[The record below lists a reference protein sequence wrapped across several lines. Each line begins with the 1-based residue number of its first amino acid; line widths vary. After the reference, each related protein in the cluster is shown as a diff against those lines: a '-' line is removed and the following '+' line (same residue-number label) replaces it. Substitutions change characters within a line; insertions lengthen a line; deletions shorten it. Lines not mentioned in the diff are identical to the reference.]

1 MFHPV
6 TASDASPSQSIK
18 LAPGVA
24 TTRLVH
30 KVAPVY
36 PSSARANHIEGTV
49 VLQATISRK
58 GRIRALNV
66 LSGAREFV
74 ESALGAVQQWRY
86 LPYIVNGEPV
96 EVMTEIDV
104 NYQLNQ

>member
-1 MFHPV
+1 M
-6 TASDASPSQSIK
+6 
-18 LAPGVA
+18 
-24 TTRLVH
+24 
-30 KVAPVY
+30 
-36 PSSARANHIEGTV
+36 
-49 VLQATISRK
+49 
-58 GRIRALNV
+58 
-66 LSGAREFV
+66 